1 LPRHNSRAAVYHK
14 EVVYMSMPVS
24 ARQML
29 GTIALRLQSGT
40 KLVLLHGNAD
50 PDALGCAFAIC
61 RSFPNVKVVAP
72 GGLDRLSKVIGAKLN
87 FEVGEIASLEGYDV
101 KVVVDTS
108 SPDQIGPF
116 SGGLDGCIVI
126 DHHART
132 DRWQG
137 CTYYCDDTRRSC
149 AEIVYELLKE
159 AGIKIGKEVGLALM
173 IGMLTDS
180 GHLNYATP
188 ALLRSFA
195 EIMEETRL
203 SMDEVMDL
211 IEIEQDVSE
220 RISQLKGAQRL
231 KFERTDGF
239 IVALSHGSA
248 FESSVCKSLIG
259 LGADV
264 AFVGAQRDESVRI
277 SARARPEIVRM
288 GLHLGKLLGEVG
300 TETSNDGGGHG
311 GAAGLVGVGDVEAIL
326 NICSQRAIDCIKSHA
341 VDERR

>member
-1 LPRHNSRAAVYHK
+1 
-14 EVVYMSMPVS
+14 MSPPDS

-50 PDALGCAFAIC
+50 PDALGCAFAIA
-61 RSFPNVKVVAP
+61 RSFPHVKVAAP
-72 GGLDRLSKVIGAKLN
+72 GGLDRLSKVISAKLN
-87 FEVGEIASLEGYDV
+87 FEVVETPSSDSYDV
-101 KVVVDTS
+101 KVIVDTS
-108 SPDQIGPF
+108 SPDQIGLL
-116 SGGLDGCIVI
+116 SEVLNDCIVI
-126 DHHART
+126 DHHAKT

-137 CTYYCDDTRRSC
+137 CTYYCDDTKRSC
-149 AEIVYELLKE
+149 AEIVYDLLRE
-159 AGIKIGKEVGLALM
+159 AGVPIGKEVGLALM

-188 ALLRSFA
+188 ELLRSFA
-195 EIMEETRL
+195 EILETTCL
-203 SMDEVMDL
+203 NMDEVADF
-211 IEIEQDVSE
+211 IEVEPDVSE

-231 KFERTDGF
+231 KFERIDGF
-239 IVALSHGSA
+239 IVAISYGSA

-264 AFVGAQRDESVRI
+264 AFVGSQRDQEFRI
-277 SARARPEIVRM
+277 SARARPEVVRM
-288 GLHLGKLLGEVG
+288 GLHLGKLLGDIG

-326 NICSQRAIDCIKSHA
+326 NICAQRAIDFIRNHVSNGS
-341 VDERR
+341 R